1 MKKSYTKRKARNR
14 KIEKLSFQYTHGLGA
29 DVVDS
34 QNDLPGKPVPLR
46 EGYVKDL
53 ATGKPVDMRK
63 PEEPVRQEYEKIL
76 NDDYD
81 YALEQ
86 MDIEVF
92 IQRGSKAKPKNDK
105 DIADIVVYKTTDK
118 TRRDQNKDILG
129 IIETKRPQKDDGLRQ
144 LMSYMSASSCSWGVW
159 TNGSEIEYVYR
170 DLKSGEIKTDYI
182 FQIPSRGQRW
192 EDIGKISKDKLI
204 PTNNLKIIFR
214 RMLKTLYTNADMS
227 RREKLGN
234 EMIRLIFCKIW
245 DERYYPTKLPKFK
258 IGFDE
263 SPAEVAKSIKALFQ
277 EVKDELSGDGVFDK
291 NEEIT
296 LEDKSIAY
304 VVGEL
309 ERFSLQRTDRDVIG
323 DAFEVFADTKLVGE
337 KGEFFTPREVV
348 KTAIALVKPQPNKK
362 ILDPACGSGGF
373 LIYALENVWR
383 EMEADK
389 KYKGVANLKELK
401 KEMAEKNFFGID
413 KEPDLV
419 KVAKAYMAIVGD
431 GRGGIVAQNTLH
443 KPESYEPRPKEMFV
457 QNGNEFKKFDIIL
470 TNPPFGAKIK
480 VLKEDS
486 EPFDLGHVWK
496 YDKVTTTWTKTH
508 TAKATEPQVLF
519 IERCLQMLKDGGTLA
534 IVLPETYFHAPKVRY
549 VLEYIKN
556 HNNIIAIV
564 DLAHNTFR
572 PHNNAKTLL
581 LVLQKNKPQNEKI
594 IMGVA
599 EEIGHDANGREL
611 YRYDYIKQAF
621 TPEIW
626 DDTKIIRKELAKP
639 GEPQNSNVFEV
650 DVADIKNSVY
660 VPRYYW
666 KRRTEA
672 LKAVAEEQGMKFV
685 RVSELID
692 KGIISHRDGH
702 GSPPSEFKGKG
713 EIPYIRVA
721 DIVNWE
727 IYKNPTALIPRSV
740 YLEKKGKSGID
751 LQTNDILYVRR
762 GSYRIGSVALVSP
775 YDKEVLL
782 TRELSIFRVLKEDN
796 EYGINPYYLIYL
808 FSHKLTQQQLY
819 NLVFIDTTL
828 PNLGRR
834 WSELYLP
841 IAKDQKERERITEG
855 IKRVFDKKEE
865 ANKEINKLK
874 GELGTFTT

>member
-1 MKKSYTKRKARNR
+1 MLYTFSY
-14 KIEKLSFQYTHGLGA
+14 GLIGM
-29 DVVDS
+29 VDS
-34 QNDLPGKPVPLR
+34 QNSLLGKPIATIR
-46 EGYVKDL
+46 EGYAPDR
-53 ATGKPVDMRK
+53 ATGKLVDIRK

-76 NDDYD
+76 NEDYDYD
-81 YALEQ
+81 YAQ

-92 IQRGSKAKPKNDK
+92 IQRGSKQKPKNDK
-105 DIADIVVYKTTDK
+105 DRADIVVYKTVDK
-118 TRRDQNKDILG
+118 SKRDQNNDILG
-129 IIETKRPQKDDGLRQ
+129 IIETKRPQKEDGLRQ
-144 LMSYMSASSCSWGVW
+144 LMSYMSATSCSWGVW
-159 TNGSEIEYVYR
+159 TNGLEIQYVYK
-170 DLKSGEIKTDYI
+170 DLKTGEIKTDFV
-182 FQIPSRGQRW
+182 FQIPSKGQRW
-192 EDIGKISKDKLI
+192 EDIGRISKDKLV
-204 PTNNLKIIFR
+204 PTNNLKPIFR
-214 RMLKTLYTNADMS
+214 RMLKTLYTNTNIS

-245 DERYYPTKLPKFK
+245 DERYYPNKPPKFK
-258 IGFDE
+258 IGFNEPPD
-263 SPAEVAKSIKALFQ
+263 EVAKNIKALFQ
-277 EVKDELSGDGVFDK
+277 EVKDELSEDGVFDK
-291 NEEIT
+291 NEEIK
-296 LEDKSIAY
+296 LEDRSIAY

-309 ERFSLQRTDRDVIG
+309 ERYSLSKTDKDVVG

-348 KTAIALVKPQPNKK
+348 KTAIQIVDPQPNQK

-373 LIYALENVWR
+373 LIYSLENVWKK
-383 EMEADK
+383 MEEDK
-389 KYKGVANLKELK
+389 KYKGLPNLDKLK
-401 KEMAEKNFFGID
+401 KEMAEKHFFGID

-419 KVAKAYMAIVGD
+419 KIAKAYMAIVGD

-443 KPESYEPRPKEMFV
+443 KPETYEPRPKEIFV

-480 VLKEDS
+480 VLKDDS
-486 EPFDLGHVWK
+486 EPFHLGHIWK
-496 YDKVTTTWTKTH
+496 YDKTTGTWTETH
-508 TAKATEPQVLF
+508 VAKETEPQVLF
-519 IERCLQMLKDGGTLA
+519 IERCLEMLKDGGKLA

-556 HNNIIAIV
+556 RNNIIAIV

-581 LVLQKNKPQNEKI
+581 LVLQKNKPQNKKI
-594 IMGVA
+594 IMAVA

-611 YRYDYIKQAF
+611 FRYDYSKQAF
-621 TPEIW
+621 TSELW
-626 DDTKIIRKELAKP
+626 DDTKIIRKELATPDDPK
-639 GEPQNSNVFEV
+639 NSNVFEV
-650 DVADIKNSVY
+650 DISEIKNNVF

-672 LKAVAEEQGMKFV
+672 LKEVAEKQGMEFIKM
-685 RVSELID
+685 SELID
-692 KGIISHRDGH
+692 KGIIEHFDGH

-727 IYKNPTALIPRSV
+727 VYKNPTALIPKGV
-740 YLEKKGKSGID
+740 YLAKKGKSGID
-751 LQTNDILYVRR
+751 LKEKDILFVRR

-782 TRELSIFRVLKEDN
+782 TRELSIFRVTKEDN
-796 EYGINPYYLIYL
+796 EYGINPYYLVYL
-808 FSHKLTQQQLY
+808 FSHTLTQQQFY

-828 PNLGRR
+828 PNLGKR

-841 IAKDQKERERITEG
+841 IAKDPKERAHITERI
-855 IKRVFDKKEE
+855 KHVFDKKEE

-874 GELGTFTT
+874 GELGSFIT